1 MCKQKRI
8 PSALNS
14 YEQIALLK
22 QPNQKAPTG
31 LRNLCIISLML
42 KTGLRVSE
50 MLNLKHNNLDS
61 ENGTVYI
68 NESGAARGRT
78 LIIAQAELE
87 LLTKW
92 RHIRPQSSIY
102 LFSTLNGGR
111 LKDRYI
117 REMIKRLAFKA
128 GINKDV
134 HPYVL
139 RYTFAVDFMK
149 ETGNIE
155 RLQGALG
162 HRDPGATKAY
172 LKFFFEDYHE
182 PITDDAPISR
192 SGTPVLEEEQ
202 KCFADF
208 TKAAGSPKEI
218 CKEEQKVNN
227 TNANTTGY
235 VQSAEADEKLSITV
249 VAENSVP
256 KHNRIP
262 AIKCSRCDYIIRYQG
277 DCPQCGVSFVTILRH
292 WGRNI

>member
-1 MCKQKRI
+1 MSAQKRI
-8 PSALNS
+8 PSVLNS

-22 QPNQKAPTG
+22 QPNRKAPTG

-50 MLNLKHNNLDS
+50 MLKLKHEDIDWDD
-61 ENGTVYI
+61 GTIYI
-68 NESGAARGRT
+68 NESGAALGRT
-78 LIIAQAELE
+78 LLIAQAELE
-87 LLTKW
+87 LLDKW
-92 RHIRPQSSIY
+92 RRIKPPNSIY
-102 LFSTLNGGR
+102 LFSTLKGGC

-117 REMIKRLAFKA
+117 REMIKRLARKA

-172 LKFFFEDYHE
+172 LKLFFEDYHE
-182 PITDDAPISR
+182 PIADDATIRR

-208 TKAAGSPKEI
+208 KKSAVLSTEI
-218 CKEEQKVNN
+218 TKEEQNMNN
-227 TNANTTGY
+227 TNANTAGY
-235 VQSAEADEKLSITV
+235 VQTVEADVNLSITV
-249 VAENSVP
+249 FTENSGLE
-256 KHNRIP
+256 NISIP

-277 DCPQCGVSFVTILRH
+277 DCPQCGASFVSILRH